1 MTLAEIKNIDDFQ
14 RFLFR
19 QGHDNFV
26 KQDNPIFPKTICGT
40 NPSSELLY
48 ILPATEQLEN
58 IQFYDNLKFITI
70 NNYKIG
76 NKQLDILKKHQNKLS
91 NVTHLHIWNIKQNE
105 LDLLSM
111 FPNLTH
117 LLVSYI
123 RKADF
128 SFSGLDNL
136 KKINTLCLLS
146 INKISDFN
154 FLTNSS
160 KLKLKNLSLTYTS
173 NLTSLN
179 GIDKFENLEHLS
191 LFASTPESNKKVN
204 LDNLL
209 GIEKLTNLKS
219 LNISY
224 FRFNIEQLKEKL
236 LALTELKQFKIDNTT
251 YENK

>member
-1 MTLAEIKNIDDFQ
+1 
-14 RFLFR
+14 
-19 QGHDNFV
+19 
-26 KQDNPIFPKTICGT
+26 
-40 NPSSELLY
+40 
-48 ILPATEQLEN
+48 
-58 IQFYDNLKFITI
+58 
-70 NNYKIG
+70 
-76 NKQLDILKKHQNKLS
+76 
-91 NVTHLHIWNIKQNE
+91 
-105 LDLLSM
+105 
-111 FPNLTH
+111 
-117 LLVSYI
+117 
-123 RKADF
+123 
-128 SFSGLDNL
+128 
-136 KKINTLCLLS
+136 
-146 INKISDFN
+146 
-154 FLTNSS
+154 LTNSS